1 MPLRLLA
8 TGIHLRY
15 LPKQHIPPRLPMG
28 SKRSPTQS
36 RLDVPHP
43 PLANQRISTSET
55 LSIFATEGFCLFKIH
70 KILPYFF
77 FIVNYYK
84 TTAYEEP
91 QVNNNHSTFYSKI
104 FKLPACSNDNFK
116 EGLVW
121 VNLPP
126 VKISEKPFFKIIEKM
141 IKKPTLFLKP
151 ANKKNEK
158 CTFNIFNISRCNIK
172 TLVNSSRLLPIQAI
186 CMYLLLYY
194 MKIRVINK

>member
-15 LPKQHIPPRLPMG
+15 LPKQHIPPWLPMG

-36 RLDVPHP
+36 VDQMYLIPTWQTKEFQHQKHYQFL
-43 PLANQRISTSET
+43 PLKVFACPRSTRFY
-55 LSIFATEGFCLFKIH
+55 LIFFI
-70 KILPYFF
+70 
-77 FIVNYYK
+77 IVNYYK

-104 FKLPACSNDNFK
+104 FKLPPCSNANFK

-126 VKISEKPFFKIIEKM
+126 VKISEKPFFRIICKM
-141 IKKPTLFLKP
+141 IKKNNFISETRQQEKLKMH
-151 ANKKNEK
+151 
-158 CTFNIFNISRCNIK
+158 
-172 TLVNSSRLLPIQAI
+172 L
-186 CMYLLLYY
+186 
-194 MKIRVINK
+194 